1 MENKIGFRLL
11 VISDR
16 KLCRHK
22 SIEEITRKAFSS
34 GIKAFQL
41 REKDLSSS
49 KLLSL
54 ARKIKKISIKSHA
67 KLIINDR
74 LDIALLANAN
84 GVHSPENGINAKDVK
99 NQNKN
104 LIVGKS
110 THSVISALKAEM
122 DGYDYILFVP
132 VFRTKSKIKFGRP
145 KGITELK
152 KVCNAVKIP
161 VFAVGGIDPERAKK
175 CINAGAHGVAVMGAI
190 FKSKNVKRTVFQFKE
205 SLGGL

>member
-22 SIEEITRKAFSS
+22 SIEEITREAFSS
-34 GIKAFQL
+34 GVKAFQL
-41 REKDLSSS
+41 REKDLSASE
-49 KLLSL
+49 LLSL
-54 ARKIKKISIKSHA
+54 ARKIKIISIHSHS

-74 LDIALLANAN
+74 LDVALLANAD
-84 GVHSPENGINAKDVK
+84 GVHSPENGINAKDIK

-110 THSVISALKAEM
+110 VHSVESAVMAER
-122 DGYDYILFVP
+122 DGYDYILFGP
-132 VFRTKSKIKFGRP
+132 IFRTKSKIKYGRP

-152 KVCNAVKIP
+152 KVCSAVKIP
-161 VFAVGGIDPERAKK
+161 VFALGGINPERAIK
-175 CINAGAHGVAVMGAI
+175 CNNAGAHGVAVIGAI
-190 FKSKNVKRTVFQFKE
+190 FKSKNVKRTVLEFKE